1 LRCCVHKA
9 HIISGDERE
18 VVNVVE
24 SAVGITAFGEWYVGE
39 VSRSGKREVERVG
52 VPRWVDTYLNGGV
65 GIGGQV
71 VGVTGWMRGSAWLKD
86 ASNTT
91 IVWDELELGDD
102 RDVLRAEKEKVEE
115 TRDGHFADE
124 PIA

>member
-1 LRCCVHKA
+1 MVASHAIATCTCKLNRYNLCCVEIQNFNGLVVHLSRRIDAVALLRCCVHKA

-71 VGVTGWMRGSAWLKD
+71 VGVTG
-86 ASNTT
+86 
-91 IVWDELELGDD
+91 
-102 RDVLRAEKEKVEE
+102 
-115 TRDGHFADE
+115 
-124 PIA
+124 